1 MGRVSY
7 RRDEKLEALARDIA
21 ETLGFEHINSHR
33 IICLRSRGSKTNAY
47 ARIWAF
53 PRIYQVALGIGPFYV
68 IEFIEENF
76 CKLSEKE
83 KIKTII
89 HELMHIPKAFS
100 GSILGH
106 KQGKITAKAEERL
119 YREYVRRKKEQL

>member
-1 MGRVSY
+1 MV
-7 RRDEKLEALARDIA
+7 RDIA
-21 ETLGFEHINSHR
+21 ETLGWEHINSHR
-33 IICLRSRGSKTNAY
+33 IICLRSKGSRTNAY

-76 CKLSEKE
+76 SKLSEKE
-83 KIKTII
+83 KIKTVI

-106 KQGKITAKAEERL
+106 RQGRITERNEEVFYRKYIEEKRKRL
-119 YREYVRRKKEQL
+119 DL